1 MAAETASSTTGPEIP
16 KEKEEKRIIATKVQG
31 TVKWFN
37 VKSAYG
43 FITRK
48 DNGEDVFVHQSVIIK
63 NNPRKWQRSVGDGE
77 LVEFD
82 VAEGGKG
89 PEACN
94 VTGPDGAAVQGS
106 KYAADRGRYR
116 TRSFGRGGRNGRRT
130 LTESSAGADGDG
142 GSPEAPGS
150 GQQSGRRRPPRR
162 RPFYGGSRGGGMRG
176 GNGGRPFMF
185 QDRGFYRDQVNYYPP
200 PPPRPMFPYE
210 DQFAYRGGGIRR
222 DVGPGY
228 PHVFG
233 PPMRGY
239 NEPPFMFRDDGF
251 GGRGRRGG
259 RGRPMGR
266 GRGGGRGRRGGRG
279 SRNPS
284 TSQDERANSNGNRT
298 NNDN

>member
-31 TVKWFN
+31 KVKWFN

-43 FITRK
+43 FITRN
-48 DNGEDVFVHQSVIIK
+48 DTNEDVFVHQSVIIK

-130 LTESSAGADGDG
+130 TESSAGADGDG

-150 GQQSGRRRPPRR
+150 GPPAGRRRPRGGR
-162 RPFYGGSRGGGMRG
+162 RPFYSGSRGGGIR

-185 QDRGFYRDQVNYYPP
+185 QDRGFYRDVNYYPP

-210 DQFAYRGGGIRR
+210 DQFAYRGGMRR
-222 DVGPGY
+222 DVGPGGY
-228 PHVFG
+228 QHVFG
-233 PPMRGY
+233 PPPMRGY

-259 RGRPMGR
+259 RGRPMGGR

-298 NNDN
+298 NEN